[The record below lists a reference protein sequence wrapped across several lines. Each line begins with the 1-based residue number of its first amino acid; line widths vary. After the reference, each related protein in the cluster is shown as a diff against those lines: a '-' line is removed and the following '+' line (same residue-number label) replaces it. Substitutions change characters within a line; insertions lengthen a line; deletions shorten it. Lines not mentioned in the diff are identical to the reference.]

1 MTVIEVVEQQPE
13 ITQRQRWSHYFA
25 LLYGLL
31 AIIIGINLRDSAIN
45 STVPYTN
52 LQVGI
57 RAQYP
62 RGWVIDDE
70 GSYVFRVRDMSQ
82 TGFKT
87 TIQVSVIT
95 VTAGTSA
102 RNILDSLILNR
113 QQLLAYYRVLS
124 RFPTTLTRPQEDI
137 DATVMTYTFVSGED
151 NPFLE
156 SLPVVV
162 EGQDVLILQ
171 RGQAIVISFLS
182 DRDTYEQ
189 NLPIFE
195 RFLNDI
201 QF

>member
-1 MTVIEVVEQQPE
+1 MTVIEVVQQQTE
-13 ITQRQRWSHYFA
+13 LTQRQRWSHYFV
-25 LLYGLL
+25 LIYGVL
-31 AIIIGINLRDSAIN
+31 AILIGINLRDSALN
-45 STVPYTN
+45 ATVPYSN

-62 RGWVIDDE
+62 RGWVIDQE

-87 TIQVSVIT
+87 TIEVSVIT
-95 VTAGTSA
+95 VTSGTSA

-124 RFPTTLTRPQEDI
+124 RFPTTLVRPQEDI
-137 DATVMTYTFVSGED
+137 EATVMTYTFVSGED

-162 EGQDVLILQ
+162 EGQDILILQ
-171 RGQAIVISFLS
+171 RGQAVVISFLS
-182 DRDTYEQ
+182 DRTTYEQ
-189 NLPIFE
+189 NLPVFQ
-195 RFLNDI
+195 RFLNEL